1 MIAIT
6 EYAWFDQENKNRFK
20 TGVKQ
25 LTSQKRDQMAN
36 LIKHGIMPN
45 HPTYKKVNHDTNIEL
60 KNKIQGL
67 AKESRIRDN
76 TTQVRT
82 LLNKK

>member
-1 MIAIT
+1 
-6 EYAWFDQENKNRFK
+6 
-20 TGVKQ
+20 
-25 LTSQKRDQMAN
+25 
-36 LIKHGIMPN
+36 MPN